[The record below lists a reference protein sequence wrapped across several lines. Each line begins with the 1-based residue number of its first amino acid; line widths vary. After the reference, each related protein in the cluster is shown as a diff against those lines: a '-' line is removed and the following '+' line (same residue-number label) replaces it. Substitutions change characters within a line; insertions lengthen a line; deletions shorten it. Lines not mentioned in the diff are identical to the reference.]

1 MYWKKRARAGLARAP
16 PGLCPCFSLENRR
29 EDNTNLSAR
38 PPCSRSQ
45 LHAFLANSTVR
56 SRLYSYFANSSLKA
70 PNSSRFCST
79 PRVLV
84 LAQLHAFILAQLHAF
99 WPNSMCFGPRVS
111 DLNSAHFDPTPHA
124 TATQAS
130 RPVTGG
136 ECASRTHRTRVLREP
151 PHRGARRATKE
162 QRRRAERRNNATGQ
176 QSKAQK
182 NTRADC
188 ELRQRKAEYPR
199 TPRAPRV
206 SRVARRVRR
215 TADGGGVASAEAGS
229 GARERRAR
237 SGEKRTAKHRTNA
250 GCALRE
256 RTAPGLPGRRA
267 RRVRPRACSW
277 CGVRPAGARVE
288 RGSGACGVTD
298 RTRGEEEKTTTA
310 RERPCSTAAART
322 TRMNARRARLA
333 RVNRRSA
340 RAAPSLRT
348 ERRVKRRRET
358 RTTTGNRKREEEEE
372 KTTTARDVR
381 AQLRR
386 REPPTPRGAFDR
398 STIRTERER
407 AAPRGRS
414 TSSRKF

>member
-1 MYWKKRARAGLARAP
+1 
-16 PGLCPCFSLENRR
+16 
-29 EDNTNLSAR
+29 
-38 PPCSRSQ
+38 
-45 LHAFLANSTVR
+45 
-56 SRLYSYFANSSLKA
+56 
-70 PNSSRFCST
+70 
-79 PRVLV
+79 
-84 LAQLHAFILAQLHAF
+84 
-99 WPNSMCFGPRVS
+99 MCFGPRVS

-310 RERPCSTAAART
+310 RERPCSTAAAKT

-333 RVNRRSA
+333 RVTRRSA
-340 RAAPSLRT
+340 RAAPSLRM

-407 AAPRGRS
+407 AAPPWALDRQQEILMTCS
-414 TSSRKF
+414 

>member
-1 MYWKKRARAGLARAP
+1 
-16 PGLCPCFSLENRR
+16 
-29 EDNTNLSAR
+29 
-38 PPCSRSQ
+38 
-45 LHAFLANSTVR
+45 
-56 SRLYSYFANSSLKA
+56 
-70 PNSSRFCST
+70 
-79 PRVLV
+79 
-84 LAQLHAFILAQLHAF
+84 
-99 WPNSMCFGPRVS
+99 MCFGPRVS

-310 RERPCSTAAART
+310 RERPCSTAAAKT

-358 RTTTGNRKREEEEE
+358 RTTTGDRKRE
-372 KTTTARDVR
+372 KRK
-381 AQLRR
+381 RR
-386 REPPTPRGAFDR
+386 RPPQHATSVLNCGGENHPR
-398 STIRTERER
+398 R
-407 AAPRGRS
+407 AAPSTDRRFEPSASALLRVGARPAAGNSDDVFVMWHDVRDTALVDFLIKCTTQTTRS
-414 TSSRKF
+414 GDRRALDWRPPFIFFRRSPPPLEARDARWL